1 MSSKIYK
8 NRPSIKEVDIGKKDQ
23 SIEDYSIDD
32 TERYKKD
39 EFDNIQEIK
48 ENGEEKKV
56 EPEKLA
62 NIMNGDKN
70 DSKAKLQS

>member
-39 EFDNIQEIK
+39 DFDNIEEIK

-56 EPEKLA
+56 EPEKSA
-62 NIMNGDKN
+62 NIMKNDKN
-70 DSKAKLQS
+70 DSKAKLES